1 MNNLCMEREIR
12 RYIEDEMEYDSVK
25 DNKNGVLDYLN
36 SLTDEDIDRIAD
48 DIINDEWFTQ
58 QLNETIN
65 YYLYHFKK
73 WGENNDKN

>member
-1 MNNLCMEREIR
+1 MNNLCMEKEVR

-25 DNKNGVLDYLN
+25 NNKDGVLDYLK
-36 SLTDEDIDRIAD
+36 SLTDEDMDKIAD

-65 YYLYHFKK
+65 YYLYHYKK
-73 WGENNDKN
+73 WEKEEE